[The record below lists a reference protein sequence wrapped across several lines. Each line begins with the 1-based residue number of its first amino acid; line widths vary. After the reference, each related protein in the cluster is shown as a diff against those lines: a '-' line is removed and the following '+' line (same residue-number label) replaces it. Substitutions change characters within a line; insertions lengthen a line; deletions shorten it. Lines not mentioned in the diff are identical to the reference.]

1 MERYLVLVSNRRS
14 QFFYSITNGKS
25 YCVYDIYKQMNL
37 FERCLRKFLLVLH
50 LSISYFYGDW
60 RYDKTFFSKIIIED
74 GTLDSAIFRRLR
86 TMHPQAQ
93 LIYWFRNSL
102 NAIDYYKSRE
112 MHIAHA
118 QLCDRIL
125 SFDRKDADLMGYE
138 YVENCY
144 SLDSTLDLS
153 VNNKYD
159 IIYLG
164 SDKSRFNQIMNVVT
178 YSNEIGLNN
187 FIYIY
192 SKTRRPSEIINNHF
206 MPYRD
211 YLLQMIQSKAILDIV
226 DVGYQTGYSLRFLEA
241 LFYHKKLITNM
252 EMIKDE
258 PFYNPNNVLVVDTN
272 DINACKAI
280 SSFLKLP
287 YKEVDETYIK
297 RFDFSTWLNQF

>member
-1 MERYLVLVSNRRS
+1 MNRYLVLVSNRES
-14 QFFYSITNGKS
+14 QFFYCIKNSGNYS
-25 YCVYDIYKQMNL
+25 LYDIYKKMNII
-37 FERCLRKFLLVLH
+37 ERCLRKLMLIFH
-50 LSISYFYGDW
+50 LPIAYFYGDW
-60 RYDKTFFSKIIIED
+60 KYDTSNYDKIIIED
-74 GTLDSAIFRRLR
+74 GTLDKAIFVRLR
-86 TMHPQAQ
+86 RMNPQAK

-102 NAIDYYKSRE
+102 DAIDYKKSRQK
-112 MHIAHA
+112 HICHA
-118 QLCDRIL
+118 QLCDTAV
-125 SFDRKDADLMGYE
+125 SFDRKDADFMGYG

-144 SLDSTLDLS
+144 ALDESID
-153 VNNKYD
+153 VNSKEKYD
-159 IIYLG
+159 LIYLG

-206 MPYRD
+206 MPYKD

-258 PFYNPNNVLVVDTN
+258 PFYNPNNILVVDTN